1 MEVKHGSP
9 ARKSPKMQKQ
19 IQLLPLQVLHC
30 DPKKRKERKE
40 TSLGSCLQYPKPR
53 EKMHQLKLDWAA
65 L

>member
-1 MEVKHGSP
+1 MDPWQE
-9 ARKSPKMQKQ
+9 KSPKIQKR
-19 IQLLPLQVLHC
+19 IQPLPLQVLHC
-30 DPKKRKERKE
+30 NQKNRKK